1 MLCVGIMPCGTH
13 ILVDWQIQSPHI
25 ASMGEPTQ
33 KGLGD
38 FESSY
43 KCFN

>member
-1 MLCVGIMPCGTH
+1 MWYVGTTPHGIH
-13 ILVDWQIQSPHI
+13 ILVDWQIQSSHI
-25 ASMGEPTQ
+25 ESMGKSTQ
-33 KGLGD
+33 KGLGS